1 MHGQPALGI
10 DIGRL
15 PRHAIVADLVYVPLT
30 TPLVAAANAEGLRVA
45 DGLGML
51 MHQAVRGFA
60 LWFQKNPE
68 VTPEL
73 RALLEADIALPPAA
87 AQE

>member
-1 MHGQPALGI
+1 MGSPRSASTLGAC
-10 DIGRL
+10 
-15 PRHAIVADLVYVPLT
+15 PV
-30 TPLVAAANAEGLRVA
+30 TPLWPISFTCRSSRRSRGRKASGLRVA

-60 LWFQKNPE
+60 LWFGKNPE

-73 RALLEADIALPPAA
+73 RALLEADIALPPAT

>member
-1 MHGQPALGI
+1 
-10 DIGRL
+10 
-15 PRHAIVADLVYVPLT
+15 V
-30 TPLVAAANAEGLRVA
+30 TPLLRAAAARKLRIA

-60 LWFQKNPE
+60 LWFGKTPE
-68 VTPEL
+68 VTAEL
-73 RALLEADIALPPAA
+73 RALLEADIALPAES